1 MTSRNLRVRTLS
13 EEHSIILKNNKKQ
26 YNNRRSNGEFNLSQ
40 VYPKND
46 RQELVL
52 KSKKNIVLTGYAG
65 TGKSFLAS
73 YLGYKDILLNNTYDK
88 LIYMRSAVPTRNIGF
103 LPGTDKEKIEVYEA
117 PYIDIASE
125 LFGRGDSYDIMKKK
139 SLVYFSSTSF
149 VRGINLRDAFIIV
162 DEAQNMSYHELDSI
176 LTRLNDNCRIAFCG
190 DLKQADLFK
199 NGMRE
204 FYSVLKAMPDEF
216 DFIEFRKED
225 IVRSDLV
232 KKYIIT
238 KDIVLNQL

>member
-1 MTSRNLRVRTLS
+1 MISRKIEDKTLL
-13 EEHSIILKNNKKQ
+13 EGHSIILKNKRHHPHRNTC
-26 YNNRRSNGEFNLSQ
+26 EFDLRA
-40 VYPKND
+40 VYPKNN

-52 KSKKNIVLTGYAG
+52 NSKKNIVITGYAG

-73 YLGYKDILLNNTYDK
+73 YMGYKDILSNKLDK
-88 LIYMRSAVPTRNIGF
+88 LVYIRSAVPTRNIGF
-103 LPGTDKEKIEVYEA
+103 LPGTDKEKLEVYEA

-125 LFGRGDSYDIMKKK
+125 LFGRGDSYDILKKK
-139 SLVYFSSTSF
+139 SLVHFSSTSF

-162 DEAQNMSYHELDSI
+162 DEVQNMSYHELDSV

-190 DLKQADLFK
+190 DLRQADLFK
-199 NGMRE
+199 NGME
-204 FYSVLKAMPDEF
+204 KFYKVLKAMPEEF
-216 DFIEFRKED
+216 DFIEFGKED

-238 KDIVLNQL
+238 KDLVLNEL